1 MNPSGN
7 SASPISSLRPQSAVT
22 QRPPSSASHY
32 TNQYGSS
39 ASVVSLAR
47 PTSSASIRPTS
58 RASYRPKSRQQ
69 KLTVAKLLPF
79 CQDVVRKVLIEPEEE
94 NDEYETKYHEM
105 VDWSIKQLGMEGST
119 KAALVLDMESINKM
133 VRGHIEKARVKSQDT
148 LANALERCYG
158 QLNEQAE
165 GEHDLD
171 DEIKKSRLPTHIQ
184 FLLAMSSPPQPSTST
199 HAALYLDALDNPPP
213 PAESEQLTW
222 KKILEEDPYEGDHW
236 VGVPGGIPLHRRRRP
251 STYTSEDDD
260 GSPDDLDISPSLSP
274 LNSDDLSLDDTDPE
288 HETFPLLAKSTK
300 TVGLVTPAV
309 STNYKPLYAT
319 HAYRRELEDLK
330 LRQYWQPDWRMD
342 SEADLQRRGTFDIGD
357 ASTLGPTLQRVLP
370 QNASL
375 EQLPLELILSVERHI
390 LEQDAVREVLIA
402 LQGRQNILYDQ
413 QFRVTKS
420 TPKLLHFSLA
430 SQQSLLNNIGASC
443 RTLHRLRQFTSSV
456 MRHSSDARSNGRQTL
471 SALDRIRATRVGK
484 ITRTLEAFA
493 DAIDT
498 EIRLLE
504 VWCSDREEAWLRAL
518 GGLTPLLEFGKPNKG
533 LVVSLLGTE
542 KAFRDQFED
551 SFNVILDVV
560 IQIVGEPESEGWA
573 LPTRSP
579 SLTTTLLLDT
589 LFSTVQQRLERGD
602 KITADTLMRVCVR
615 SAEPVWNMIGKWI
628 GTGFDMNRGHDQGQ
642 YQVGGEL
649 EEEFFIESNGLGME
663 LGVLGLLDP
672 DFWQEG
678 YCLRDGAFLGSTS
691 TSQENEEPTS
701 TQTQRC
707 IPSFLQHVA
716 VPVLESGKAI
726 GLLKALGA
734 DVQDLIDEEAQFL
747 RDWQWTSFQN
757 VVAGDPT
764 SSSQND
770 TDGRTLFSVSVD
782 QLSRLIYDKLTP
794 YAQAAGSLLAK
805 VIFEKCDFWSHLRS
819 IESLY
824 MMRRGDIVSDFTDI
838 LFAKMY
844 SKQDWTDFHFLN
856 TAFSEVIA
864 ASNSV
869 SNFEEF
875 IETSLIRLSYR
886 GGNMKEKLTSR
897 TVKVMDGLSLE
908 YAVPFPLTYIFTPI
922 NLQIYNEIFVF
933 LLRIRRAKSLLEKI
947 LVRGASGSNPGLKA
961 FYAMRSRL
969 SWFVNTFL
977 NFLTTYVIQTQALSF
992 HNVLIEAQSQS
1003 FDQVIKVHEDHVR
1016 KMESR
1021 CLLQAKTNALYRA
1034 VLSILDMTINFNELF
1049 GTFAG
1054 DVTMHDISSHS
1065 VVLKHHRSRKQ
1076 RRRRKNVIGFSYTMN
1091 PSPQT
1096 SDSEREGD
1104 EDEVD
1109 YSYSVSINAS
1119 TFTESDDLFTKIN
1132 KMSTDLDGLIRF
1144 IRRGVETLAGGT
1156 GDASTTFG
1164 ILAFSLEDWDL

>member
-1 MNPSGN
+1 MNPSRN
-7 SASPISSLRPQSAVT
+7 SPSPLSSLRPQSAAT
-22 QRPPSSASHY
+22 QRPPSSISHY
-32 TNQYGSS
+32 ANQYGSS

-79 CQDVVRKVLIEPEEE
+79 CQDLVRKVLIEPEEGNE
-94 NDEYETKYHEM
+94 EYETKYHEM

-119 KAALVLDMESINKM
+119 KAALVLDTESINKM
-133 VRGHIEKARVKSQDT
+133 VRGHVEKARVKSQDT

-171 DEIKKSRLPTHIQ
+171 DEIKATF

-199 HAALYLDALDNPPP
+199 HAALYLDVLDNPPP

-236 VGVPGGIPLHRRRRP
+236 VGVP
-251 STYTSEDDD
+251 DD
-260 GSPDDLDISPSLSP
+260 GDESPNDLDISPSLSP
-274 LNSDDLSLDDTDPE
+274 LNSDDLSLDDTNSE
-288 HETFPLLAKSTK
+288 HETFPLPDKSPN
-300 TVGLVTPAV
+300 TVGLGLITPIV
-309 STNYKPLYAT
+309 NTTYKPLYAT
-319 HAYRRELEDLK
+319 HAYRQELEGLK

-370 QNASL
+370 QNASS
-375 EQLPLELILSVERHI
+375 EQLPLELILSVQRHI
-390 LEQDAVREVLIA
+390 LEEDAVREVLIA
-402 LQGRQNILYDQ
+402 LQGRQNIIYDQ

-456 MRHSSDARSNGRQTL
+456 MRHSSDARSNGKHTL

-498 EIRLLE
+498 EIRMLE
-504 VWCSDREEAWLRAL
+504 VWCSDKEEAWLRAL
-518 GGLTPLLEFGKPNKG
+518 GGLTPLPEFGTPNKG

-551 SFNVILDVV
+551 SFNVMLDVV
-560 IQIVGEPESEGWA
+560 IQIVGEPESEGWT

-649 EEEFFIESNGLGME
+649 EEEFFIESNGLGIE

-678 YCLRDGAFLGSTS
+678 YSLRDGAFLGSTS
-691 TSQENEEPTS
+691 TSQENEESTS
-701 TQTQRC
+701 SQTQRC

-726 GLLKALGA
+726 GLLKALGT
-734 DVQDLIDEEAQFL
+734 DVQDLIDKEAQFL
-747 RDWQWTSFQN
+747 RGWQWTSFQH

-770 TDGRTLFSVSVD
+770 TDGRALFSVSVD

-819 IESLY
+819 IESIYL
-824 MMRRGDIVSDFTDI
+824 MRRGDIISDFTDI
-838 LFAKMY
+838 LFAKID

-856 TAFSEVIA
+856 TAFSEVVTA
-864 ASNSV
+864 GNSV
-869 SNFEEF
+869 SNFGEF

-897 TVKVMDGLSLE
+897 TVKIMDGLSLE
-908 YAVPFPLTYIFTPI
+908 YAVPFPLTYIFTPV
-922 NLQIYNEIFVF
+922 NLQIYNEIFVL

-992 HNVLIEAQSQS
+992 HNALIEAQSQS
-1003 FDQVIKVHEDHVR
+1003 FDQVIKAHEDHVR
-1016 KMESR
+1016 KMENR
-1021 CLLQAKTNALYRA
+1021 CLLQAKTNALYQA
-1034 VLSILDMTINFNELF
+1034 VLSILDMTLNFNELF

-1076 RRRRKNVIGFSYTMN
+1076 RRRRKNVIGFSYAMN

-1096 SDSEREGD
+1096 SDSEMEGD
-1104 EDEVD
+1104 EEGVD

-1119 TFTESDDLFTKIN
+1119 TFAESDDLFTKIN
-1132 KMSTDLDGLIRF
+1132 KMSADLDGLVRF
-1144 IRRGVETLAGGT
+1144 IRRGIDTLAGGT

>member
-1 MNPSGN
+1 MNPSRN
-7 SASPISSLRPQSAVT
+7 SPSPLSSLRPQSAAT
-22 QRPPSSASHY
+22 QRPPSSISHY
-32 TNQYGSS
+32 ANQYGSS

-58 RASYRPKSRQQ
+58 RASYRPKSRQK

-79 CQDVVRKVLIEPEEE
+79 CQDLVRKVLIEPEEGNE
-94 NDEYETKYHEM
+94 EYETKYHEM

-119 KAALVLDMESINKM
+119 KAALVLDTESINKM
-133 VRGHIEKARVKSQDT
+133 VRGHVEKARVKSQDT

-171 DEIKKSRLPTHIQ
+171 DEIKATF
-184 FLLAMSSPPQPSTST
+184 FLVFFYLAMSSPPQPSTST

-236 VGVPGGIPLHRRRRP
+236 VGVP
-251 STYTSEDDD
+251 DD
-260 GSPDDLDISPSLSP
+260 GDESPNDLDISPSLSP
-274 LNSDDLSLDDTDPE
+274 LNSDDLSLDDTTSE
-288 HETFPLLAKSTK
+288 HETFPLPDKSPN
-300 TVGLVTPAV
+300 TVGLVTPIV
-309 STNYKPLYAT
+309 NTSYKPLYAT
-319 HAYRRELEDLK
+319 HAYRQELEGLK

-357 ASTLGPTLQRVLP
+357 ASTLGPTLQRVLL

-375 EQLPLELILSVERHI
+375 EQLPLELILSVQRHI
-390 LEQDAVREVLIA
+390 LEEDAVREVLIA
-402 LQGRQNILYDQ
+402 LQGRQNIIYDQ

-456 MRHSSDARSNGRQTL
+456 MRHSSDARSNGKHTL
-471 SALDRIRATRVGK
+471 SALDRIRATHVGK

-498 EIRLLE
+498 EIRMLE
-504 VWCSDREEAWLRAL
+504 VWCSDKEEAWLRAL
-518 GGLTPLLEFGKPNKG
+518 GGLTPLPEFGTPNKG

-551 SFNVILDVV
+551 SFNVMLDVV
-560 IQIVGEPESEGWA
+560 IQIVGEPESEGWT

-649 EEEFFIESNGLGME
+649 EEEFFIESNGLGIE

-678 YCLRDGAFLGSTS
+678 YSLRDGAFLGSTS
-691 TSQENEEPTS
+691 TSQENEESTS
-701 TQTQRC
+701 SQTQRC

-726 GLLKALGA
+726 GLLKALGT
-734 DVQDLIDEEAQFL
+734 DVQDLIDKEAQFL
-747 RDWQWTSFQN
+747 RGWQWTSFQH

-770 TDGRTLFSVSVD
+770 TDGRALFSVSVD

-819 IESLY
+819 IESIYL
-824 MMRRGDIVSDFTDI
+824 MRRGDIISDFTDI
-838 LFAKMY
+838 LFAKID

-856 TAFSEVIA
+856 TAFSEVVTA
-864 ASNSV
+864 GNSV
-869 SNFEEF
+869 SNFGEF

-897 TVKVMDGLSLE
+897 TVKIMDGLSLE
-908 YAVPFPLTYIFTPI
+908 YAVPFPLTYIFTPV
-922 NLQIYNEIFVF
+922 NLQIYNEIFVL

-992 HNVLIEAQSQS
+992 HNALIEAQSQS
-1003 FDQVIKVHEDHVR
+1003 FDQVIKAHEDHVR
-1016 KMESR
+1016 KMENR
-1021 CLLQAKTNALYRA
+1021 CLLQAKTNALYQA
-1034 VLSILDMTINFNELF
+1034 VLSILDMTLNFNELF

-1076 RRRRKNVIGFSYTMN
+1076 RRRRKNVIGFSYAMN

-1096 SDSEREGD
+1096 SDSEMEGD
-1104 EDEVD
+1104 EEGVD

-1119 TFTESDDLFTKIN
+1119 TFAESDDLFTKIN
-1132 KMSTDLDGLIRF
+1132 KMSADLDGLVRF
-1144 IRRGVETLAGGT
+1144 IRRGIDTLAGGT

>member
-1 MNPSGN
+1 MNPSG
-7 SASPISSLRPQSAVT
+7 SSMPQSAVT
-22 QRPPSSASHY
+22 QRPPSSISHY

-47 PTSSASIRPTS
+47 PTSSASVRPTS

-69 KLTVAKLLPF
+69 KLTAAKLLPF
-79 CQDVVRKVLIEPEEE
+79 CQDVVRKVLIQPEEE

-184 FLLAMSSPPQPSTST
+184 FLLALSSPPQPSTST

-213 PAESEQLTW
+213 PTESEQVTW

-236 VGVPGGIPLHRRRRP
+236 VGVP
-251 STYTSEDDD
+251 D
-260 GSPDDLDISPSLSP
+260 GDESPDDLDISPSLSP
-274 LNSDDLSLDDTDPE
+274 LNSDDLSLDDTDSE
-288 HETFPLLAKSTK
+288 HETIPLLDKSPN
-300 TVGLVTPAV
+300 TVGPVKPAV
-309 STNYKPLYAT
+309 NTSYQPLYTT

-330 LRQYWQPDWRMD
+330 LRQYWQLDWRMD

-357 ASTLGPTLQRVLP
+357 ASTLGLDLT
-370 QNASL
+370 
-375 EQLPLELILSVERHI
+375 ETFMTTWMERHI

-413 QFRVTKS
+413 QFRVNEMSYRLVQVTKS

-498 EIRLLE
+498 EIRMLE
-504 VWCSDREEAWLRAL
+504 VWCSDKEEAWLRAL
-518 GGLTPLLEFGKPNKG
+518 GGLTPLLEFGKLNKG
-533 LVVSLLGTE
+533 LVVSLSGTE

-649 EEEFFIESNGLGME
+649 EEEFFIESNGLGIE

-672 DFWQEG
+672 DFWREG
-678 YCLRDGAFLGSTS
+678 YILTDGAFLGSTS

-701 TQTQRC
+701 PQTQRC

-716 VPVLESGKAI
+716 VPILESGKAI

-747 RDWQWTSFQN
+747 RDWQWSSFQN
-757 VVAGDPT
+757 EVAGDPT

-770 TDGRTLFSVSVD
+770 TDGRALFSVSVD

-805 VIFEKCDFWSHLRS
+805 VIFEKSDFWSHLRS

-824 MMRRGDIVSDFTDI
+824 LMRRGDIISDFTDI
-838 LFAKMY
+838 LFAKIY

-856 TAFSEVIA
+856 TAFSEVIT

-869 SNFEEF
+869 SNFGEF

-886 GGNMKEKLTSR
+886 GGNMKEELTSQ
-897 TVKVMDGLSLE
+897 TVKIMDGLSLE
-908 YAVPFPLTYIFTPI
+908 YAVPFPLIYIFTPV

-977 NFLTTYVIQTQALSF
+977 NFLTTYVRE
-992 HNVLIEAQSQS
+992 HVLIDMFRDFYLNFQS
-1003 FDQVIKVHEDHVR
+1003 FDEVIKVHEDHVR

-1034 VLSILDMTINFNELF
+1034 VLSILDMTLNFNELF

-1065 VVLKHHRSRKQ
+1065 VVLKHHLSRKQ
-1076 RRRRKNVIGFSYTMN
+1076 RRRRKNVIGFSHVMN

-1096 SDSEREGD
+1096 SDSEMEGD

-1109 YSYSVSINAS
+1109 YSYSVSGINTS
-1119 TFTESDDLFTKIN
+1119 TFAENDDLFTKIN
-1132 KMSTDLDGLIRF
+1132 KMSTDLDSLVRF